1 MGGDGPRL
9 YGTVDPENNQ
19 MPPAG
24 GMRGDGNATPAG
36 TDESLSLEMTSSD
49 GRRLTLNEQSGV
61 SFVEASRRA
70 GERRVP
76 APAAAV
82 VGPVACTLLLAGSL
96 GFLLGRRAARPRVV
110 APPPRSPAPPVRDA
124 GPESMV
130 DRESRGW
137 DKVDEGSDE
146 SFPASDPPTYATPGR

>member
-1 MGGDGPRL
+1 M
-9 YGTVDPENNQ
+9 
-19 MPPAG
+19 
-24 GMRGDGNATPAG
+24 
-36 TDESLSLEMTSSD
+36 
-49 GRRLTLNEQSGV
+49 
-61 SFVEASRRA
+61 
-70 GERRVP
+70 
-76 APAAAV
+76 
-82 VGPVACTLLLAGSL
+82 
-96 GFLLGRRAARPRVV
+96 GRRAARPRVV